1 MTWWW
6 SQLFLKF
13 TLIGTVILCRF
24 HRPPRAPTAFDNF
37 THTLIFV
44 STFWSVWSRIA
55 EIVSSYL
62 DFATLAVNVDS
73 VLVDNVKMFVTL
85 MAFIWLA
92 TRSIQTLST
101 PTPVLIKTLNVE
113 VPEAPDVSL
122 SEIKSDA
129 ATLQWARPSPT
140 RTVLRFLI
148 QVNGVNVGE
157 SSAQETAI
165 TVTGLKPGH
174 FYNIRVIAVGPNNFQ
189 VSSPV
194 IRLQTYDVNCRPV
207 LAGNKLPSSFCE
219 QECRSRI
226 TSSSKSTV
234 IGVETAAAAAADS
247 TPTNSRD
254 IHTNTN
260 TTTQRRNTLN
270 RKPSPSVTSSDQ
282 PVLKDI
288 IDKTDVSLQELNDKF
303 ERTRCEIEETV
314 QQYKREEDDFKQQE
328 ADLKSELAEKK
339 RLNKERDA
347 KTEQL
352 RKQMRTAMELKRAA
366 DKEKAKKEQI
376 LKDKEAKLEAIHL
389 SISKLEASILDM
401 KSKRKSF
408 EEDGKTL
415 DDDHKKKIY
424 KLDGDNAKL
433 TEECAALEASLKQK
447 GKTVKAM
454 KLERH
459 ALAVGEDD
467 DFTNEVHAKVI
478 AERDA
483 TKRELENRIKTLTTQ
498 GHKLEVQYQNIRL
511 QNESL
516 SLHQHQLQ
524 QGSMAGNYGQT
535 NATNTT
541 IGTTATATP
550 ASVAAAATTAGP
562 VSEFEHQ
569 IPLVAQQQN
578 SLRSRHGSN
587 NISESPPIMQF
598 PLVDTSA
605 YAMASGYQ
613 QSASF
618 PYIDMPATTES
629 YASDDGF
636 TPVEYR
642 HAPSGPPLSP
652 TATSLLP
659 SGILGDCGDVNNS
672 ESDSP
677 LASNVT
683 IPSTANTTAIAATPP
698 IADSQSPTGSN
709 GSPSLLSSPHE
720 SSGNLPFP
728 TLGSETPDR
737 SSLVNSRDLASG
749 NNSCIGQSQPQHQSQ
764 HQRFTSLFS
773 FPRHNP
779 RTSVDDADFGMPF
792 GSLRSSQSQSLPRQ
806 SDGLS
811 STDQEKKTT
820 FSLFGRNTI
829 HNDSS
834 DVFGAVGSNRVAT
847 RMHNPYSTSGNLIL
861 GSMHERDPSSPRPSS
876 IASAE
881 LPRPSTE
888 IGSPWGS
895 GDTSVGPS
903 KNRPWPTES
912 RWHNT
917 RSASR
922 RTSVHNANASNGSS
936 AFFATED
943 DDILDESDLQK
954 LPAHKVGVI
963 GSRPSN
969 SQNINMSPSASAR
982 LNPNAPTFMA
992 TAFHQDVENERA
1004 DNRNRSRA
1012 MESKVRNRSPTQV
1025 FYSPTQTSQRYHR
1038 QSDDMYGGFRRSV
1051 DAISISA
1058 NAKNLASSSAS
1069 ASAASASHDA
1079 LSQAL
1084 DSSSD
1089 PVDHHQ
1095 DNNGLMKLFRK
1106 GSSSR
1111 FSLSSRLSKDPAS
1124 LFKKAPG
1131 ASGTS
1136 ALVSAALERKATVDT
1151 RTSLNSGTE
1160 DCGHGLDEG
1169 FVFAS
1174 SSSAPTASLPALV
1187 PAAAGSG
1194 VVGDQASYTA
1204 TDIKDREKEGRMAS
1218 WRFSMSKKRDRA
1230 ATGKAN
1236 VDVERD
1242 AADEE

>member
-454 KLERH
+454 KVERH

-524 QGSMAGNYGQT
+524 QGSMAGYYGQT

-659 SGILGDCGDVNNS
+659 SGIL
-672 ESDSP
+672 
-677 LASNVT
+677 
-683 IPSTANTTAIAATPP
+683 
-698 IADSQSPTGSN
+698 
-709 GSPSLLSSPHE
+709 
-720 SSGNLPFP
+720 
-728 TLGSETPDR
+728 
-737 SSLVNSRDLASG
+737 
-749 NNSCIGQSQPQHQSQ
+749 
-764 HQRFTSLFS
+764 
-773 FPRHNP
+773 
-779 RTSVDDADFGMPF
+779 
-792 GSLRSSQSQSLPRQ
+792 
-806 SDGLS
+806 
-811 STDQEKKTT
+811 
-820 FSLFGRNTI
+820 
-829 HNDSS
+829 
-834 DVFGAVGSNRVAT
+834 
-847 RMHNPYSTSGNLIL
+847 
-861 GSMHERDPSSPRPSS
+861 
-876 IASAE
+876 
-881 LPRPSTE
+881 
-888 IGSPWGS
+888 
-895 GDTSVGPS
+895 
-903 KNRPWPTES
+903 
-912 RWHNT
+912 
-917 RSASR
+917 
-922 RTSVHNANASNGSS
+922 VHNANASNGSS

-1025 FYSPTQTSQRYHR
+1025 FYSPTQASQRYHR

-1069 ASAASASHDA
+1069 ASVASASHDA